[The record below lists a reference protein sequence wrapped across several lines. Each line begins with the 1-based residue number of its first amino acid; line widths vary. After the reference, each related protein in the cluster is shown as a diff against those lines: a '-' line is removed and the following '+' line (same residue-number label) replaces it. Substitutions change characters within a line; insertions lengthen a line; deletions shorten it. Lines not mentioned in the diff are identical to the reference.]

1 MSQSIYTEKTCKEI
15 RDKLEKAKRK
25 YDVCDNWRHA
35 VLYCVECG
43 KTLGEFDMF
52 YESQEAHKYCFD
64 CVKKFVLPTPIILSE
79 TMSVLTDFGNS
90 VLLRYENIRQEEIK
104 QCYFSSK
111 GRYIKVKGKRVYLQ

>member
-15 RDKLEKAKRK
+15 RDRLEKAKRK

-43 KTLGEFDMF
+43 KRLGEFDMF
-52 YESQEAHKYCFD
+52 YESHEAYKYCCD
-64 CVKKFVLPTPIILSE
+64 CVKNFVLATPIILSE
-79 TMSVLTDFGNS
+79 TMSVLKDFGNS

-104 QCYFSSK
+104 QCYFSKK
-111 GRYIKVKGKRVYLQ
+111 GRYIKVKGKRVYL